1 MNVAKKRS
9 VAASVALSSGL
20 VLLGLYFVWSY
31 RATPAVKTV
40 RELPLT
46 PHDQLLGTWFGDAGR
61 GFIVGSHGLILR
73 TVDGGAYWTQVASPV
88 SDTLSSI
95 SFADALHGVI
105 GGGAGVILT
114 TSDGGLRWQR
124 RDSTTAQRLLKGQAL
139 NALNYFAVGAFGTF
153 LSSGDGGVTWHA
165 HKLPWDQL
173 VSRLTDEFGHIEPNL
188 NAVWFVTPQRGWI
201 VGEFGLVLRTDDGG
215 TTWNADK
222 YGADLPQLYDVVFQ
236 NDSDGWIA
244 GQLGTLMR
252 TSDGGRSWNTIKL
265 TTTNDLQ
272 GLGLRSGWC
281 VAVGDRIAILV
292 RDGGD
297 ESPQILPDLR
307 DSVLS
312 SVAWNA
318 NDPIAVGAAGTIVPI
333 KLSAIASTNERPT
346 RLAIR

>member
-9 VAASVALSSGL
+9 VAAGVALTSGL
-20 VLLGLYFVWSY
+20 MLLGLYFVWSY
-31 RATPAVKTV
+31 RATSAVKTV

-46 PHDQLLGTWFGDAGR
+46 PHDQLLGTWFGEAGR

-73 TVDGGAYWTQVASPV
+73 TVDGGAHWAQVASPV

-95 SFADALHGVI
+95 SFSDVQHGVI

-114 TSDGGLRWQR
+114 TSDGGLHWQR
-124 RDSTTAQRLLKGQAL
+124 RDSATIQRLLKVQAL
-139 NALNYFAVGAFGTF
+139 DALHDYAVGAFGTF
-153 LSSGDGGVTWHA
+153 VSSEDGGVIWHA

-188 NAVWFVTPQRGWI
+188 NAIWFVTPQRGWI

-215 TTWNADK
+215 ATWNADK

-252 TSDGGRSWNTIKL
+252 TSDGGRSWNTIRL

-272 GLGLRSGWC
+272 GLALRNGWC
-281 VAVGDRIAILV
+281 VAVGDRVAILV
-292 RDGGD
+292 RGGGD
-297 ESPQILPDLR
+297 ESPQIVPDLR

-312 SVAWNA
+312 GVAWNA

-333 KLSAIASTNERPT
+333 KLSEIARTNERST